1 MTDKYL
7 ETDVPGLVKD
17 PNSGAILNVDNAKL
31 NAYRKQKQFF
41 EQKRNDSDRISKLEG
56 DIIDIKR
63 MLQQLLKR

>member
-1 MTDKYL
+1 M

-31 NAYRKQKQFF
+31 DAYRKQKQFF
-41 EQKRNDSDRISKLEG
+41 EQKKNDSERITKLEN
-56 DIIDIKR
+56 DIGSIKE

>member
-1 MTDKYL
+1 MSNKYM

-31 NAYRKQKQFF
+31 DAYRKQKQFF
-41 EQKRNDSDRISKLEG
+41 EQKKNDSERITKLEN
-56 DIIDIKR
+56 DIGSIKE

>member
-1 MTDKYL
+1 M

-31 NAYRKQKQFF
+31 DAYRKQKQFF
-41 EQKRNDSDRISKLEG
+41 EQTKNDSARIAKLEN
-56 DIIDIKR
+56 DIGSIKE